1 MVNAGPIIIIEDDI
15 DDQEIIREAFEYLE
29 VRNELKFF
37 NTCDEA
43 LEYLIN
49 TSDHPFL
56 IFCDVNLPGMSGTEF
71 RNKINN
77 NEYLQEKNI
86 PFIFLTTSS
95 DKGMISQA
103 FRLLAQGYFV
113 KPSSIDGI
121 RAMIRMII
129 DYWMT
134 SKHPNSN
141 YNRT

>member
-1 MVNAGPIIIIEDDI
+1 
-15 DDQEIIREAFEYLE
+15 
-29 VRNELKFF
+29 
-37 NTCDEA
+37 
-43 LEYLIN
+43 
-49 TSDHPFL
+49 
-56 IFCDVNLPGMSGTEF
+56 MSGTEF

-141 YNRT
+141 YNHT